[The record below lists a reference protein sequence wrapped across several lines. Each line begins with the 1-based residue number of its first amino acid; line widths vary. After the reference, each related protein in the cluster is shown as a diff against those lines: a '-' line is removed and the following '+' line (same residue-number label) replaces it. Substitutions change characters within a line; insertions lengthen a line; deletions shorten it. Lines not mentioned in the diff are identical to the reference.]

1 MNYGS
6 IRYIIGWILRV
17 EGILMVLPILTAI
30 IYQEESGW
38 AFVITAAL
46 CIVIGTL
53 LSANKPKK
61 SNYYAKEGYISVA
74 LGWIVLS
81 FMGCLPFVISGEIPS
96 IVDAMFEII
105 SGFTTTGA
113 SILNDVEALSR
124 CMLIW
129 RSFTHWVGGM
139 GVLVFILAI
148 SPLAGGEN
156 NLQLMKA
163 ESPGPSVSKLVPKL
177 KETAMMLYKIYFGM
191 TIVLMILYLL
201 GGMPIFDTL
210 CIAFGT
216 AGTGGFGIW
225 NDSMGSYSTYLQA
238 VTTVFMMLFG
248 VNFSFYFL
256 LLYRKTKE
264 AFGMEEVRWYFIIY
278 FGAVLLM
285 TWNLGVQM
293 GPEVGGLLERFH
305 HAAFQAASIM
315 TTTGYSTVDFN
326 LWPFFSKGILLM
338 LMFIGACAGSTGG
351 GIKVSRIL
359 VYFKAVKN
367 EMAALI
373 HPRSIKTV
381 KLEGKVVDAGMTRS
395 IFAYISAY
403 LIIFVLS
410 ILVVSLDG
418 FDFETNFSAVAA
430 TYNNIG
436 PGLGGVGPMSN
447 FSGYSVLSKI
457 VLSLDMLIGRLEIF
471 PILLLFSPS
480 TWKK

>member
-17 EGILMVLPILTAI
+17 EGILMALPILTAI
-30 IYQEESGW
+30 IYQEQSGW
-38 AFVITAAL
+38 SFVVVAAL
-46 CIVIGTL
+46 CLLIGTL
-53 LSANKPKK
+53 LSAKKPKK
-61 SNYYAKEGYISVA
+61 TTYYAREGYISVA

-81 FMGCLPFVISGEIPS
+81 IMGCLPFVFSKEIPS
-96 IVDAMFEII
+96 FIDALFEII

-113 SILNDVEALSR
+113 SVVADVEALSK
-124 CMLIW
+124 CMIIW

-148 SPLAGGEN
+148 LPLAGGEH

-177 KETAMMLYKIYFGM
+177 RETALMLYKIYFGM
-191 TIVLMILYLL
+191 TIVLIVLYLV
-201 GGMPIFDTL
+201 GGMPVFDSL

-238 VTTVFMMLFG
+238 ITTIFMMLFG

-256 LLYRKTKE
+256 LLFRRAKE
-264 AFGMEEVRWYFIIY
+264 AFAMEEVRWYFIIY
-278 FGAVLLM
+278 FAAVAM
-285 TWNLGVQM
+285 ITWNLGAES
-293 GPEVGGLLERFH
+293 GSLFERFH
-305 HAAFQAASIM
+305 HAAFQAASVM
-315 TTTGYSTVDFN
+315 TTTGYSSVDFN
-326 LWPFFSKGILLM
+326 LWAPFSKGVLLL

-351 GIKVSRIL
+351 GIKVSRIV
-359 VYFKAVKN
+359 VYFKSVKN
-367 EMAALI
+367 EIASLV

-381 KLEGKVVDAGMTRS
+381 KLDGKVVDAAMTRS

-403 LIIFVLS
+403 VVIFALSVLI
-410 ILVVSLDG
+410 VSLDG
-418 FDFETNFSAVAA
+418 FDFETNFSAVASA
-430 TYNNIG
+430 YNNIG
-436 PGLGGVGPMSN
+436 PGLGAVGPLSN
-447 FSGYSVLSKI
+447 FGGYSVLAKI

-471 PILLLFSPS
+471 PILILFTPS
-480 TWKK
+480 TWKR

>member
-17 EGILMVLPILTAI
+17 EGILMALPILTAI
-30 IYQEESGW
+30 LYHEQSGW
-38 AFVITAAL
+38 AFVVTAAVCL
-46 CIVIGTL
+46 IVGTL
-53 LSANKPKK
+53 LSMKKPKRTT
-61 SNYYAKEGYISVA
+61 YYAREGYISVA

-81 FMGCLPFVISGEIPS
+81 IMGCMPFVLSKEIPS
-96 IVDAMFEII
+96 FVDALFEMI

-113 SILNDVEALSR
+113 SVVSDVEALSH

-129 RSFTHWVGGM
+129 RSFSHWVGGM

-148 SPLAGGEN
+148 LPLAGGEH

-177 KETAMMLYKIYFGM
+177 RQTALMLYKIYFGM
-191 TIVLMILYLL
+191 TILLIVLYLL
-201 GGMPIFDTL
+201 GGMPLFDTL
-210 CIAFGT
+210 CLAFGT

-238 VTTVFMMLFG
+238 VTTIFMMLFG

-256 LLYRKTKE
+256 LLYRRTKE
-264 AFGMEEVRWYFIIY
+264 AFGMEEVRWYFIIF
-278 FGAVLLM
+278 FGAVALM
-285 TWNLGVQM
+285 TWNLGPQ
-293 GPEVGGLLERFH
+293 GGSLFERFH
-305 HAAFQAASIM
+305 HAAFQAASVM
-315 TTTGYSTVDFN
+315 TTTGYSSVDFN
-326 LWPFFSKGILLM
+326 LWPAFSKGVLLL

-359 VYFKAVKN
+359 VYFKSVKKEIN
-367 EMAALI
+367 SLI

-381 KLEGKVVDAGMTRS
+381 KLEGKAVDATMARS
-395 IFAYISAY
+395 IFAYLSAY
-403 LIIFVLS
+403 VIIFAISLLII
-410 ILVVSLDG
+410 SLDG
-418 FDFETNFSAVAA
+418 FDLETNFSAVASA
-430 TYNNIG
+430 YNNIG
-436 PGLGGVGPMSN
+436 PGLGAVGPLSN
-447 FSGYSVLSKI
+447 FGVYSMLSKI

-471 PILLLFSPS
+471 PILILFAPS